1 MGVKV
6 NRLQILFAWLFLS
19 TGIFALVGGLFTWGK
34 GWLFSQTDLSDVLL
48 PIADMVLTSPLSLV
62 AAYGLWRNRVWGIYL
77 GLVTAGIY
85 LYGSV
90 LVFILLIWFG
100 KPYPMQLVV
109 PPVFGLGIAVSYIIW
124 VMIKRE
130 G

>member
-1 MGVKV
+1 MS
-6 NRLQILFAWLFLS
+6 RLQILFAWLFLS
-19 TGIFALVGGLFTWGK
+19 TGIFALVGALFSWGR
-34 GWLFSQTDLSDVLL
+34 GWLFSQTDLSDVLI
-48 PIADMVLTSPLSLV
+48 PMADLVLAGPLSLV

-77 GLVTAGIY
+77 GLVTAGTY
-85 LYGSV
+85 LSGSV
-90 LVFILLIWFG
+90 LVFISLIWFG
-100 KPYPMQLVV
+100 MPYPMQLVV